1 MASPTAIPNPE
12 KSAHHRPQPLNIA
25 PTDLSGEIHTSQ
37 GHRLSFSPPVSFYS
51 RASASGNGLRIPNS
65 MASTMGP
72 PSPNHNRFSMGFS
85 PVGSR
90 SDDSGASPPHCHTR
104 VRSQTA
110 IGAGTIASSVE
121 SWDASRVE
129 SRPSVTSDAAG
140 SPTSSYVST
149 SDLSFSRSPTTPG
162 SSLSSSGYSLG
173 RVPSLPLGSSY
184 EQAQKRFNSGSW
196 GQKVG
201 WMNTMRP
208 GPLSPPLP
216 RSSMDEGSPV
226 NDGAA
231 NGTMGNLLRRFSLSG
246 NSYRANNAA
255 GLATSSSAATAAA
268 PTAPAFDSAPAA
280 LAPAIPRSASPR
292 AIPAVRDS
300 GVCFDEGKPITRGR
314 QASFSGSGKRKPS
327 PMGERLL
334 MGHFNAH

>member
-12 KSAHHRPQPLNIA
+12 KSAHHRPQPLTLT
-25 PTDLSGEIHTSQ
+25 PTDLSGEIRTSQ

-51 RASASGNGLRIPNS
+51 RASASGNGLRIPNT
-65 MASTMGP
+65 MTSTMGP
-72 PSPNHNRFSMGFS
+72 PSPTNRFSMGFS
-85 PVGSR
+85 PVSAR

-104 VRSQTA
+104 ARSQTA
-110 IGAGTIASSVE
+110 IRAGTIASNAE
-121 SWDASRVE
+121 SWDGNRTDARASV
-129 SRPSVTSDAAG
+129 SSDAAG
-140 SPTSSYVST
+140 SPTSSYISA

-173 RVPSLPLGSSY
+173 RVPSLPLGASY
-184 EQAQKRFNSGSW
+184 EQAQKRFQSGSW
-196 GQKVG
+196 GQKMG

-208 GPLSPPLP
+208 GPLSPTLP
-216 RSSMDEGSPV
+216 RSSMDEGSPTS
-226 NDGAA
+226 DGAS

-246 NSYRANNAA
+246 NSYRTNNNGVNSAYA
-255 GLATSSSAATAAA
+255 GA
-268 PTAPAFDSAPAA
+268 PTAPAFDSNSSASAA
-280 LAPAIPRSASPR
+280 SVPRSASPQ
-292 AIPAVRDS
+292 AIPAMRDS
-300 GVCFDEGKPITRGR
+300 GVCFDEGKPATRGR

>member
-12 KSAHHRPQPLNIA
+12 KSAHHRPQPLTIA
-25 PTDLSGEIHTSQ
+25 PTDLSGEIRTSQ

-51 RASASGNGLRIPNS
+51 HASASGNGLRVSNS
-65 MASTMGP
+65 MTSTMGP
-72 PSPNHNRFSMGFS
+72 PGYTNRFSMGFS
-85 PVGSR
+85 PISSR

-104 VRSQTA
+104 ARSQTA
-110 IGAGTIASSVE
+110 IGAGTIASSIE
-121 SWDASRVE
+121 TWDASRTE
-129 SRPSVTSDAAG
+129 ARPSTTSDAAS
-140 SPTSSYVST
+140 SPPSSYISA

-173 RVPSLPLGSSY
+173 RVPSLPLGASY
-184 EQAQKRFNSGSW
+184 EHAQKRFNSGSW
-196 GQKVG
+196 GQKMG

-208 GPLSPPLP
+208 GPLSPTLP

-226 NDGAA
+226 SDGAA

-246 NSYRANNAA
+246 NSYRANN
-255 GLATSSSAATAAA
+255 GVNPTSAAA
-268 PTAPAFDSAPAA
+268 PTAPAFDSAPPASAA
-280 LAPAIPRSASPR
+280 AIPRSASPQ
-292 AIPAVRDS
+292 AIPAIRDS
-300 GVCFDEGKPITRGR
+300 GVCFDEGKSVTRGR

>member
-12 KSAHHRPQPLNIA
+12 KSAHYRPQPLAIA
-25 PTDLSGEIHTSQ
+25 PTDLSSEIRTSQ

-65 MASTMGP
+65 MTSTMGP
-72 PSPNHNRFSMGFS
+72 PSPTNRFSMGFS
-85 PVGSR
+85 PVSST
-90 SDDSGASPPHCHTR
+90 SDDNGSSPPHCHTR
-104 VRSQTA
+104 ARSHTA
-110 IGAGTIASSVE
+110 IGAGTISSSVE
-121 SWDASRVE
+121 SWDANRAE
-129 SRPSVTSDAAG
+129 ARASVTSDTVG
-140 SPTSSYVST
+140 SPTSSYISA

-173 RVPSLPLGSSY
+173 RVPSLPLGASY

-196 GQKVG
+196 GQKMG

-208 GPLSPPLP
+208 GPLSPTLP
-216 RSSMDEGSPV
+216 RTSMDEGSPA
-226 NDGAA
+226 NDGAN
-231 NGTMGNLLRRFSLSG
+231 NGAMGNLLRRFSLSG
-246 NSYRANNAA
+246 NSYRANNGAS
-255 GLATSSSAATAAA
+255 LTSAAA

-280 LAPAIPRSASPR
+280 SGAAIPRSASPQ
-292 AIPAVRDS
+292 AIPGMRDS
-300 GVCFDEGKPITRGR
+300 GVCFDEGKPIARGR
-314 QASFSGSGKRKPS
+314 QPSFSGTTKRKPS